1 MALVVNNNLSSLNA
15 LNNLNRTN
23 KSLSDTFGR
32 ISSGLRINKA
42 ADDAAGLAVAENLD
56 AGVRSLGMAKRN
68 ANDGIAVV
76 QVAEGATNEVA
87 NILKRMREL
96 AVQSSSETLA
106 STERQYVS
114 TEYAQLESEIDRI
127 ATVTEFN
134 GIGLTR
140 GAATHN
146 GVAGKT
152 AVKVQVGMY
161 NTTDDR
167 VSVSLGNLEATT
179 GLAIGTVDLSTAALA
194 QTAISII
201 DTALDSVNN
210 FRSDYGAI
218 QTRLDSAIR
227 SLDTYSENLQA
238 AESQIRDADFAHEA
252 AEMSKQQIMQQAG
265 TAILG
270 QANQINQG
278 ALRLIG

>member
-1 MALVVNNNLSSLNA
+1 MALVVNSNLSSLNA

-23 KSLSDTFGR
+23 GNLSDTFGR

-87 NILKRMREL
+87 EILKRMREL
-96 AVQSSSETLA
+96 AVQSSSETLE
-106 STERQYVS
+106 STERQYVQ
-114 TEYAQLESEIDRI
+114 TEYTQLQSEVDRI

-146 GVAGKT
+146 SVQGKT
-152 AVKVQVGMY
+152 AVDVQIGMY

-167 VSVSLGNLEATT
+167 VAVSLGNLEAATALSLD
-179 GLAIGTVDLSTAALA
+179 GVDLSGAGSAQASITVIDNALN
-194 QTAISII
+194 
-201 DTALDSVNN
+201 SVNN
-210 FRSDYGAI
+210 YRSTYGAV
-218 QTRLDSAIR
+218 QNRLDSAIR
-227 SLDTYSENLQA
+227 SLDTYSENLKA

>member
-1 MALVVNNNLSSLNA
+1 MALVVNSNLSSLNA

-56 AGVRSLGMAKRN
+56 AGIRSLGMAKRN
-68 ANDGIAVV
+68 ANDGIAVI
-76 QVAEGATNEVA
+76 QTAEGATNEVA
-87 NILKRMREL
+87 EVLKRMREL
-96 AVQSSSETLA
+96 AVQSSSETLE
-106 STERQYVS
+106 STERTYIA
-114 TEYAQLESEIDRI
+114 TEYDQLESEIDRI
-127 ATVTEFN
+127 ANVTGFN
-134 GIGLTR
+134 GLNLTDR
-140 GAATHN
+140 ADSSSVLN
-146 GVAGKT
+146 
-152 AVKVQVGMY
+152 VQVGMY

-167 VSVSLGNLEATT
+167 IGVTFGNISAGVSGLSLSGTVSLN
-179 GLAIGTVDLSTAALA
+179 TAAGA
-194 QTAISII
+194 QSAISVI
-201 DTALDSVNN
+201 DNALDTVNTY
-210 FRSDYGAI
+210 RATYGAT
-218 QTRLDSAIR
+218 QNRLDSAIR
-227 SLDTYSENLQA
+227 SLDTYSENLKA

-265 TAILG
+265 TAIMG

>member
-1 MALVVNNNLSSLNA
+1 MALVVNSNLSSLNA

-23 KSLSDTFGR
+23 GNLSETFGR

-56 AGVRSLGMAKRN
+56 AGVRSLGIAKRN

-76 QVAEGATNEVA
+76 QVAEGAANEVA
-87 NILKRMREL
+87 EILKRMREL
-96 AVQSSSETLA
+96 AVQSSSETLE
-106 STERQYVS
+106 STERAYVS
-114 TEYAQLESEIDRI
+114 TEYQQLESEIDRI

-146 GVAGKT
+146 GVQGKT
-152 AVKVQVGMY
+152 GVDVQVGMY

-167 VSVSLGNLEATT
+167 INVSLGNLEATT
-179 GLAIGTVDLSTAALA
+179 GLSIGAVDLSGAGSA
-194 QTAISII
+194 QIAITII
-201 DTALDSVNN
+201 DTALDSVNDY
-210 FRSDYGAI
+210 RSTYGAV
-218 QTRLDSAIR
+218 QNRLDSAVR
-227 SLDTYSENLQA
+227 SLDTYSENLKA

>member
-23 KSLSDTFGR
+23 RSLSATFGR

-42 ADDAAGLAVAENLD
+42 ADDAAGLGVAENL
-56 AGVRSLGMAKRN
+56 AASVQSLGMAKRN
-68 ANDGIAVV
+68 ANDGIAVI

-96 AVQSSSETLA
+96 AVQSSSETLE
-106 STERQYVS
+106 STERQYVQA
-114 TEYAQLESEIDRI
+114 EYTQLHSEIERI
-127 ATVTEFN
+127 ADITEFN
-134 GIGLTR
+134 GIKLTNQTSGLTQLD
-140 GAATHN
+140 
-146 GVAGKT
+146 
-152 AVKVQVGMY
+152 VQVGMY
-161 NTTDDR
+161 NSTDDR
-167 VSVSLGNLEATT
+167 VSVNLGDITTAGASGLGLDASVSLN
-179 GLAIGTVDLSTAALA
+179 TVASA
-194 QTAISII
+194 QAAISTI
-201 DTALDSVNN
+201 DNALDQVNDY
-210 FRSDYGAI
+210 RSTYGAV
-218 QTRLDSAIR
+218 QNRLESAIR